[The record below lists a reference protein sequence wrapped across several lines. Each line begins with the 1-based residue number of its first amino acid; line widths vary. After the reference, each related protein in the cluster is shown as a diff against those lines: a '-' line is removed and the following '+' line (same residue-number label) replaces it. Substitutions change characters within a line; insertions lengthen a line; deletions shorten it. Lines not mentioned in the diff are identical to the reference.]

1 MIVEILV
8 RKSTVGDR
16 LSNFVYTPFKAILIL
31 TRVSIDRLWEAVKNG
46 ILTVRLTVVRGR
58 VSPLG
63 PDREQM

>member
-1 MIVEILV
+1 MMVLLPASGFGTLMV
-8 RKSTVGDR
+8 
-16 LSNFVYTPFKAILIL
+16 
-31 TRVSIDRLWEAVKNG
+31 LWEAVKNG